1 VLRERGVSRVQGL
14 HNGAFRTLRFPR
26 LGKRA
31 TWSLAIVAAAIALA
45 IVLSFFLDKPI
56 QRYVERQM
64 NARLQGYTVSI
75 QKLSFHPIG
84 LSLTLYDLVFVQEA
98 NPHPPVAHIPRLD
111 ASVQWK
117 ALASGKLVAN
127 LVFDRP
133 KLHVNLEHL
142 RKEAADPEPV
152 TEKGWQEAFQAIYP
166 LKINELRLV
175 DGELTYVDKGPFEPL
190 KVTRVNLTADNIR
203 NIRSQAREYPSP
215 VHLDAVVFDTGR
227 MVLDGHADFLA
238 EPHLGIKAK
247 VALEGI
253 ALDYFKPIT
262 NRYNVTVRKGVLSAN
277 GLVEYAPA
285 IKVLDLESAAVRD
298 IQVEYTHTPA
308 KKGVVQE
315 ATTKTAQKAQ
325 EVSNEPGILLRAK
338 ELKVT
343 HSTVGFVNK
352 AVTPPYRAY
361 LSDTNLTIS
370 NFSNQ
375 LVDGSTVARLT
386 GKFMGSG
393 TTVAVATFRPD
404 KKGPDFDLD
413 LRLENTDMKT
423 MNDILRAY
431 GSFDVTAGTFSVFSE
446 IKVKNQRVDGYAKP
460 LFSDLDVYNPE
471 QDREK
476 SVWRKLYEKTVEGAS
491 KILRN
496 APRQEVATIATI
508 SGPVESANANTVEVI
523 VKLIQN
529 AFFKAILPGLDR
541 EVRGLA
547 GRARGKSS

>member
-1 VLRERGVSRVQGL
+1 
-14 HNGAFRTLRFPR
+14 
-26 LGKRA
+26 
-31 TWSLAIVAAAIALA
+31 
-45 IVLSFFLDKPI
+45 
-56 QRYVERQM
+56 
-64 NARLQGYTVSI
+64 
-75 QKLSFHPIG
+75 
-84 LSLTLYDLVFVQEA
+84 
-98 NPHPPVAHIPRLD
+98 
-111 ASVQWK
+111 
-117 ALASGKLVAN
+117 
-127 LVFDRP
+127 
-133 KLHVNLEHL
+133 
-142 RKEAADPEPV
+142 
-152 TEKGWQEAFQAIYP
+152 
-166 LKINELRLV
+166 
-175 DGELTYVDKGPFEPL
+175 
-190 KVTRVNLTADNIR
+190 
-203 NIRSQAREYPSP
+203 
-215 VHLDAVVFDTGR
+215 

-238 EPHLGIKAK
+238 EPHLGIKAN

-285 IKVLDLESAAVRD
+285 MKVLDLESAAVRD
-298 IQVEYTHTPA
+298 LQVEYTHTPA

-315 ATTKTAQKAQ
+315 ATTKTAQKAR

-352 AVTPPYRAY
+352 AVTPPYRAF

-404 KKGPDFDLD
+404 KKGPDFDLA

-431 GSFDVTAGTFSVFSE
+431 GSFDVTAGTFSLFSE
-446 IKVKNQRVDGYAKP
+446 IKVKNQRMDGYVKP
-460 LFSDLDVYNPE
+460 LFSDLDIYNPE

-476 SVWRKLYEKTVEGAS
+476 SVGRETLREGRRGRLEDSQECAAPGGGDCCHHLGAGGKREREHRGGHCQAHPERFLQGDPAGARPRGARPRRPCPRQVIVATGPRRRWLPPPRAGQTQGASRPGLEGA
-491 KILRN
+491 
-496 APRQEVATIATI
+496 PRSNNNDVNGRIRRRRPDT
-508 SGPVESANANTVEVI
+508 
-523 VKLIQN
+523 
-529 AFFKAILPGLDR
+529 R
-541 EVRGLA
+541 LA
-547 GRARGKSS
+547 RRASETR